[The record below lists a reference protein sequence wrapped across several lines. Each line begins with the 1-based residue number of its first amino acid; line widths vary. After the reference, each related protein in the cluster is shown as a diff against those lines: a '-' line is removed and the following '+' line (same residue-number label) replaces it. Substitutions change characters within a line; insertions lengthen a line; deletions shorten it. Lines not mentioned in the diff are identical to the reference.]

1 MELPDDVLGLVR
13 AFSRPRMRFY
23 KEYKLSLLELGFEQ
37 DEHWHELRDK
47 LCTSDAEP
55 VFYAFM
61 IYKHS
66 FLSLKLLRNSSHQI
80 HPDFYVR
87 YHRELAR
94 QENAHEKKDRTLRIL
109 LVGEEKVLEY
119 DLWLRYEAPY
129 SLLD

>member
-1 MELPDDVLGLVR
+1 MELPDDVLGLIR
-13 AFSRPRMRFY
+13 TLSKPRMRFY
-23 KEYKLSLLELGFEQ
+23 KEYRQGLTELGFLPE
-37 DEHWHELRDK
+37 EHWHELRDK

-55 VFYAFM
+55 IFYAFM

-66 FLSLKLLRNSSHQI
+66 FLSLKLLKNSSPKI
-80 HPDFYVR
+80 HPDIYVR

>member
-1 MELPDDVLGLVR
+1 MELPGDVLHIVR

-23 KEYKLSLLELGFEQ
+23 KEYKLSLLQLGFLP

-47 LCTSDAEP
+47 LCSSDAEP
-55 VFYAFM
+55 VFYAFT
-61 IYKHS
+61 IYKQS
-66 FLSLKLLRNSSHQI
+66 FLSLKLLENSSPKI

-94 QENAHEKKDRTLRIL
+94 LQITHEKIDRALRIL

-119 DLWLRYEAPY
+119 ERWLRYEAPY
-129 SLLD
+129 SLLE